1 MSEVAERAGVSKM
14 TVSAVLAGGSRHV
27 RVSAETR
34 QRVLDTAQAMGY
46 RPNAVARSLRR
57 RRTHLF
63 GLYSG
68 FGFLN
73 ARNAFLADIIGGAQ
87 AGCDELGRDL
97 LLHGSF
103 AGRPVE
109 EIHAELAD
117 GRIDGL
123 ITHSPPDD
131 PLLQLIARSHL
142 PAVAVTDSVPVIPS
156 VVVDDAAGGR
166 LLMEYLAGRGHRRLV
181 MTYPARKML
190 SATRRRAGAQE
201 VAARLGM
208 SVSDYEADTPYPH
221 YGAWLAAWAAE
232 AQEERP
238 TAVVCWCDQAAYELL
253 AACRDR
259 GLRVPDDLAITGYD
273 DTHQPLDFQ
282 WRLTTVRA
290 PWSEVAKTAVQL
302 LAAQLDGVEVPME
315 TILPVELVPG
325 NSA

>member
-1 MSEVAERAGVSKM
+1 M

-34 QRVLDTAQAMGY
+34 QRVLDTAREMGY
-46 RPNAVARSLRR
+46 RPNAVARSLRQ
-57 RRTHLF
+57 RRTHIL

-87 AGCDELGRDL
+87 CACDALGKDL

-123 ITHSPPDD
+123 IVHAPPDD
-131 PLLQLIARSHL
+131 PLLQLLARSHL

-156 VVVDDAAGGR
+156 VVVDDATGGR
-166 LLMEYLAGRGHRRLV
+166 LLGEYLARRGHRRLV
-181 MTYPARKML
+181 MTYPVRKML
-190 SATRRRAGAQE
+190 SVTRRRAAAQA
-201 VAARLGM
+201 VAARLDLA
-208 SVSDYEADTPYPH
+208 VADYEADTPYAH
-221 YGAWLAAWAAE
+221 YDEWLAEWE
-232 AQEERP
+232 ATPPDRRP

-253 AACRDR
+253 AACRAR
-259 GLRVPDDLAITGYD
+259 GLRVPEDLAITGYD

-282 WRLTTVRA
+282 WRLTTIRA
-290 PWSEVAKTAVQL
+290 PWAEVAKTAVQL
-302 LAAQLDGVEVPME
+302 LAEQLDGVEVPME
-315 TILPVELVPG
+315 TVLPVELVPG